1 MDTVKIMNNSKC
13 LNSNTYDT
21 FEDKVEEAFKKNGIN
36 FLSTNYNLEKQI
48 IKDLKKSV
56 NPSNITPENDF
67 YSYINDRWLNSYNT
81 NEELK
86 YIVQIDNFRL
96 VQDKVYRDVLNIVK
110 EEIKHNNDKF
120 TLNLKKYYMKLL
132 LNPVKKI

>member
-67 YSYINDRWLNSYNT
+67 YSYINDSWLNSYNT

-120 TLNLKKYYMKLL
+120 TLNLKQIL
-132 LNPVKKI
+132 